1 MTASVDCVSSRCI
14 GLIFWTFILSFVAV
28 AADALL
34 PLVPPPPPPSEVTW
48 YHKSGSRMY
57 RSDLVM

>member
-1 MTASVDCVSSRCI
+1 MPVTASVDCVSSRCI

-34 PLVPPPPPPSEVTW
+34 PLVPPPRRLLKLHGITNQEVECT
-48 YHKSGSRMY
+48 
-57 RSDLVM
+57 DQI